1 MSNETNGM
9 GEAALFVAAEKGFL
23 DVVVELLKFS
33 DRGRAFPGRIDQ
45 AVVALP
51 HLPDIN
57 VNALTSDK
65 GAPDWA
71 TELNQSRDELRKAVT
86 EIKND
91 VHLQLEKTR
100 KTNKNVHGIAKG
112 LRKLHSEGINNATN
126 SVTVVAVLFA
136 KVAFASTFTIPGGT
150 DSTGTA
156 TRSGSSIFFFSIFN
170 LALNPYNMLFYRN

>member
-1 MSNETNGM
+1 M
-9 GEAALFVAAEKGFL
+9 
-23 DVVVELLKFS
+23 
-33 DRGRAFPGRIDQ
+33 
-45 AVVALP
+45 
-51 HLPDIN
+51 
-57 VNALTSDK
+57 
-65 GAPDWA
+65 
-71 TELNQSRDELRKAVT
+71 ELNQSRDEIRKAVT

-100 KTNKNVHGIAKG
+100 KANKNVHGIAKD

-170 LALNPYNMLFYRN
+170 LALNPYNMLFDRN